1 MKIDKILSRS
11 DYPFILIGCL
21 VLLVIISLPVSDEL
35 QMLLVGLL
43 GIVAACYLI
52 EMFFLVVFRRID
64 FDWKLMN
71 GHFSRRIICI
81 VVLLPFFLTLILG
94 VTMKVGNR
102 LGLDV
107 ISSPKELIY
116 EDNLY
121 AVSDTLS
128 DEIRNSQRSPSLLWI
143 VYSHFMDP
151 GNQHM
156 TTSTAGRG
164 WTAFFAI
171 LGVIL
176 LNGILISIFTNWFD
190 KRREHWLRGEIRY
203 PRFFLRKDKFAVVI
217 GANEIVSSVIKN
229 LLSNKVEGEINFKC
243 EGDNKYVILQTC
255 KEAIDVR
262 EELSSHLTD
271 EELRRVVIYNAQRD
285 SKIEISK
292 LFIENATEIYVLG
305 ESTLQEPCETYHDA
319 MNMRCVNLIA
329 DYLSKEN
336 SRREVCKN
344 SRHKRV
350 CKVMF
355 EYQTTYS
362 VFQYSDM
369 PENVDDNIVFI
380 PFNCYEAWAQR
391 VMVEGVFDNRERCC
405 GNVNVNDRVWNSKEL
420 NPDFIEY
427 TPLDGSGISCDSDE
441 YVHFIVVGMSKMGVA
456 MGLQAMFQAHYL
468 NFRKARSRITF
479 IDTDAEKEMNFFKG
493 RYENLFSLIRN
504 KYFDANNCNPCML
517 DPKNGWTDPAEQ
529 ADYKWAHLSKD
540 GKNFIDLEI
549 EFVKGEIESVGVR
562 EYLRRIAED
571 DKSRLTIAVCLTQT
585 HQAIAASLYM
595 PVEIYKKVQEIW
607 VYQRE
612 ASDILTN
619 LSLAGQNDKRYKKL
633 RPFGMMYGEYMRDRS
648 LYLKSLMANGAY
660 DAGGGFSKIDMGDK
674 DTYKKLR
681 IAWKKLTIAKK
692 WSNKYFVD
700 TIYQKI
706 RGIAPELFHGGN
718 VAGAYKDKIFNGVD
732 VGKIEEILSAA
743 VRKNKEVLGQC
754 EHNRWNVQQLLME
767 FSPCGKEDDELCCK
781 LNDIYRKIDLQ
792 KREYEGKTL
801 PHDIDNAFKKAK
813 NDFKSKK
820 NSLKES
826 EDRIHP
832 NICGYSHLDDV
843 DFGAKQFD
851 FDMNNAIPLI
861 LLKVDGYRKVMKNTN
876 V

>member
-1 MKIDKILSRS
+1 MRIDKILSKL
-11 DYPFILIGCL
+11 DYPFIFIGCF
-21 VLLVIISLPVSDEL
+21 VLLVIISFQISEGL
-35 QMLLVGLL
+35 QMLLVASLGLV
-43 GIVAACYLI
+43 GTCYLVEI
-52 EMFFLVVFRRID
+52 LFLVIFRRID

-94 VTMKVGNR
+94 VTMKVGDKF
-102 LGLDV
+102 GFDV
-107 ISSPKELIY
+107 VSSPKELIY

-128 DEIRNSQRSPSLLWI
+128 DEIRNNQRSPSLLWI

-156 TTSTAGRG
+156 TTSMAGRG
-164 WTAFFAI
+164 WTALFAI

-203 PRFFLRKDKFAVVI
+203 PRFFLKKDKFAVVI

-229 LLSNKVEGEINFKC
+229 LLANKVEGEINFKC
-243 EGDNKYVILQTC
+243 EGNNKYVILQTC

-262 EELSSHLTD
+262 EELSSHLTE
-271 EELRRVVIYNAQRD
+271 EELRRVVVYNAQRD
-285 SKIEISK
+285 SEIEISK

-305 ESTLQEPCETYHDA
+305 ESTLQDPCETYHDA
-319 MNMRCVNLIA
+319 MNMKCVNLIA
-329 DYLSKEN
+329 DYLSEEDRRKACN
-336 SRREVCKN
+336 S
-344 SRHKRV
+344 SRHKKV

-369 PENVDDNIVFI
+369 PKNVDDNIVFI

-391 VMVEGVFDNRERCC
+391 VMVEGVFNNREHGCRY
-405 GNVNVNDRVWNSKEL
+405 VNDRVWKSKEL

-441 YVHFIVVGMSKMGVA
+441 YVHFIVVGMSKIGVA

-479 IDTDAEKEMNFFKG
+479 IDTNADKEIHFFKG
-493 RYENLFSLIRN
+493 RYTHLFGLVRN
-504 KYFDANNCNPCML
+504 KYFDANNCDSAML
-517 DPKNGWTDPAEQ
+517 IPDNGWTDPAEQ
-529 ADYKWAHLSKD
+529 ADYKWSHLSKD

-549 EFVKGEIESVGVR
+549 EFVKGEIESDGVR
-562 EYLRRIAED
+562 QYLRNISED
-571 DKSRLTIAVCLTQT
+571 ENSKLTIAVCLTQT
-585 HQAIAASLYM
+585 HESIAASLYM

-619 LSLAGQNDKRYKKL
+619 LNGAKRNDRRYKKI

-648 LYLKSLMANGAY
+648 LYLKSVMANGAY
-660 DAGGGFSKIDMGDK
+660 KNDESMKDINMGDK
-674 DTYKKLR
+674 NTYKDLR
-681 IAWKKLTIAKK
+681 MSWKTLSIANK
-692 WSNKYFVD
+692 WSNKFFVD

-706 RGIAPELFHGGN
+706 RGIVPELFDGEN
-718 VAGAYKDKIFNGVD
+718 VAGAYKNKLFKDGVD
-732 VGKIEEILSAA
+732 KNIESFLIEAFK
-743 VRKNKEVLGQC
+743 KNEVILGQC

-767 FSPCGKEDDELCCK
+767 FSPCGKHDDEECCV
-781 LNDIYRKIDLQ
+781 LNNAYREISLKKQ
-792 KREYEGKTL
+792 EYDEKSL
-801 PHDIDNAFKKAK
+801 PDVIRLAFNKAK
-813 NDFKSKK
+813 TDFKSKK
-820 NSLKES
+820 ENLKES

-843 DFGAKQFD
+843 DFWAKQFD
-851 FDMNNAIPLI
+851 INMNNAIPMI
-861 LLKVDGYRKVMKNTN
+861 LVKVDGYRLFK
-876 V
+876 

>member
-1 MKIDKILSRS
+1 MRVGDK
-11 DYPFILIGCL
+11 FG
-21 VLLVIISLPVSDEL
+21 
-35 QMLLVGLL
+35 
-43 GIVAACYLI
+43 
-52 EMFFLVVFRRID
+52 F
-64 FDWKLMN
+64 
-71 GHFSRRIICI
+71 
-81 VVLLPFFLTLILG
+81 
-94 VTMKVGNR
+94 
-102 LGLDV
+102 DV

-128 DEIRNSQRSPSLLWI
+128 DEIRNSQKSPSLLWI

-156 TTSTAGRG
+156 TTSMAGRG
-164 WTAFFAI
+164 WTALFAI

-190 KRREHWLRGEIRY
+190 KRREHWIRGEIRY
-203 PRFFLRKDKFAVVI
+203 SRFFLGKDKFAIVI

-262 EELSSHLTD
+262 EELWSHLTN

-305 ESTLQEPCETYHDA
+305 ESTSQEPCETYHDA

-329 DYLSKEN
+329 DYLSEEN
-336 SRREVCKN
+336 SRRKACKD
-344 SRHKRV
+344 SRHKKV

-369 PENVDDNIVFI
+369 PKKVNDNIVFI

-391 VMVEGVFDNRERCC
+391 VMAEGVFDNRERDC
-405 GNVNVNDRVWNSKEL
+405 GKVNDMANDFEEL

-427 TPLDGSGISCDSDE
+427 TPLDGNGIPSDSDKH
-441 YVHFIVVGMSKMGVA
+441 VHFIVVGMSKMGVA

-468 NFRKARSRITF
+468 NFKKARSRITF
-479 IDTDAEKEMNFFKG
+479 IDTDADKEMNFFKG
-493 RYENLFSLIRN
+493 RYANLFGLVRN
-504 KYFDANNCNPCML
+504 KYVDANNCVPSML
-517 DPKNGWTDPAEQ
+517 DPDKGWMDPAEQ
-529 ADYKWAHLSKD
+529 DDYLWAHLSEG

-549 EFVKGEIESVGVR
+549 EFVKGEIESDGVR
-562 EYLRRIAED
+562 EYLRKIAQD
-571 DKSRLTIAVCLTQT
+571 NKSKLTIAVCLTHT

-619 LSLAGQNDKRYKKL
+619 LSGAEQNDKRYKKL

-660 DAGGGFSKIDMGDK
+660 NAGAGFGAIDMYDK
-674 DTYKKLR
+674 STYKILR
-681 IAWKKLTIAKK
+681 EAWKELTIAKK
-692 WSNKYFVD
+692 WSNKFFVD

-706 RGIAPELFHGGN
+706 RGVAPELFYGEN
-718 VAGAYKDKIFNGVD
+718 AAGAYKDKIFKSKES
-732 VGKIEEILSAA
+732 GKIEEILSMAF
-743 VRKNKEVLGQC
+743 KMNEEMLGQC

-781 LNDIYRKIDLQ
+781 LNNTYRELDLQ
-792 KREYEGKTL
+792 KRKHAGVMSSQN
-801 PHDIDNAFKKAK
+801 INNALKKAK
-813 NDFKSKK
+813 EEFKLKK
-820 NSLKES
+820 NNLKDS

-861 LLKVDGYRKVMKNTN
+861 ILKVDGYRIS
-876 V
+876 